1 MPASTTFPFWKKLGS
16 YYNYITMKIFDTYT
30 LINEHTGNMAF
41 RIWDFE
47 DNGQFC
53 KVNRLNHYSLIWIKN
68 GSGTATIDLSEHDF
82 SNNTMFALTPYQ
94 PFRFT
99 ERERL
104 EGVVLNFHPDFF
116 CIHKHQDQVACNGVL
131 FNNIYS
137 PPTLLIDDRT
147 KGEFEMLISLMR
159 TGIQNVGLAQY
170 DLLVSYLKVFLI
182 TASRSKAKQH
192 PEELE
197 AVPDNTEPFILQKLK
212 NMIEANFKSKHSA
225 SDYAELLNITPKA
238 LAKITKNH
246 FNKTMTN
253 LISERIIIEA
263 KRELYLTD
271 KSVKEIAF
279 ELGYDDEHY
288 FSRFFKNNAD
298 ISPSVY
304 RETVGFAR
312 AVS

>member
-1 MPASTTFPFWKKLGS
+1 
-16 YYNYITMKIFDTYT
+16 MKIFNTYT

-47 DNGQFC
+47 DNGQFS
-53 KVNRLNHYSLIWIKN
+53 KVNRLNHYSLIWIKK
-68 GSGTATIDLSEHDF
+68 GRGTAMIDLSEHSF
-82 SNNTMFALTPYQ
+82 THSTMFALTPYQ
-94 PFRFT
+94 PFKFS
-99 ERERL
+99 EKERL

-131 FNNIYS
+131 FNNIYN
-137 PPTLLIDDRT
+137 PPMLCIDDRT
-147 KGEFEMLISLMR
+147 AEEFEKLISLMR
-159 TGIQNVGLAQY
+159 DGIQNVGLAQY

-182 TASRSKAKQH
+182 TASRSKVQQH

-197 AVPDNTEPFILQKLK
+197 AVPDSTEPFILQKLK

-238 LAKITKNH
+238 LAKITKSH

-253 LISERIIIEA
+253 LIAERIIIEA
-263 KRELYLTD
+263 KRELYLTN

-279 ELGYDDEHY
+279 DLGYEDEHY
-288 FSRFFKNNAD
+288 FSRFFKNKAD
-298 ISPSVY
+298 ISPTVY